1 MHNMYLNLSMSIFIK
16 KYLINQLILNYMNSP
31 ITTICH
37 FHPKEQLG
45 LQLMYLQRKI
55 NLQKTVEFID
65 NKFHSRI
72 LNIYIY

>member
-1 MHNMYLNLSMSIFIK
+1 
-16 KYLINQLILNYMNSP
+16 MNSP